1 MIDAKEMIRF
11 EQAFNCK
18 GLFEEKHALG
28 IALILTRIFVY
39 AMTCEGYKYSVI
51 ARSIN
56 KSRPMI
62 YAYLANTTDIEKSLY
77 LLKML
82 ISLFTDKNDVVID
95 PCAGSGSTL
104 LACEELGRKSY
115 GFEIKKEFVKNFN
128 EVLMKNVEKELF

>member
-1 MIDAKEMIRF
+1 MSKEIFFEATVNGETIDLGVTRKNDIMIEAKEMIRF

-62 YAYLANTTDIEKSLY
+62 YAYLANTTDIEKSLA
-77 LLKML
+77 LEF
-82 ISLFTDKNDVVID
+82 IGNDD
-95 PCAGSGSTL
+95 Y
-104 LACEELGRKSY
+104 RY
-115 GFEIKKEFVKNFN
+115 NGFFGNY
-128 EVLMKNVEKELF
+128 

>member
-1 MIDAKEMIRF
+1 MSKEILFESTVNGVGILFIRAAWKSGKIKKIFRGGIMIDAKEMIRF

-62 YAYLANTTDIEKSLY
+62 YAYLVNTTDIEKSLA
-77 LLKML
+77 LEF
-82 ISLFTDKNDVVID
+82 IGNDD
-95 PCAGSGSTL
+95 YKYNGF
-104 LACEELGRKSY
+104 LGNY
-115 GFEIKKEFVKNFN
+115 
-128 EVLMKNVEKELF
+128 

>member
-1 MIDAKEMIRF
+1 MINAKEMIRF

-62 YAYLANTTDIEKSLY
+62 YAYLANTTDIEKSLA
-77 LLKML
+77 LEF
-82 ISLFTDKNDVVID
+82 IGNDEYRYN
-95 PCAGSGSTL
+95 GF
-104 LACEELGRKSY
+104 LGNY
-115 GFEIKKEFVKNFN
+115 
-128 EVLMKNVEKELF
+128 